1 MVTEGAA
8 AADDIAGDDDGRDD
22 AEAGDHTTHGASAPR
37 WRGCGAGSRPCVVVV
52 GGQGAAVIKG
62 VFRVRSGQ
70 HAPYKQHARYK
81 YIGRGAGRAR
91 HQRDVQVM
99 VR

>member
-1 MVTEGAA
+1 MRKLL
-8 AADDIAGDDDGRDD
+8 DFLN
-22 AEAGDHTTHGASAPR
+22 
-37 WRGCGAGSRPCVVVV
+37 
-52 GGQGAAVIKG
+52 QGAAVIKG

-81 YIGRGAGRAR
+81 YIGRGAGGAR